1 MKSSNKALQKVFIA
15 LFVLVLTSCSAY
27 RAGGTFHDPNMDF
40 GAIQTVAV
48 MPFMNLSREQLAAE
62 RARNVFITAL
72 LSTGGIYAI
81 PPGEVARGIA
91 RVAII
96 DPASPSPEDVVKFA
110 AVVKVDAVIT
120 GVVKEYGE
128 VRAGTSAANV
138 ISLSM
143 QMLEAQTGKV
153 VWSASTTKGGIGL
166 DDRLFGGGGRPMNG
180 ITEAA
185 IGDLL
190 DKLFK

>member
-1 MKSSNKALQKVFIA
+1 
-15 LFVLVLTSCSAY
+15 
-27 RAGGTFHDPNMDF
+27 MDF
-40 GAIQTVAV
+40 GAVQTVAV
-48 MPFMNLSREQLAAE
+48 MPFVNLSREQLAAE
-62 RARNVFITAL
+62 RTRNVFMTAL
-72 LSTGGIYAI
+72 LSTGGIYVV

-91 RVAII
+91 RVAIT
-96 DPASPSPEDVVKFA
+96 DPASPSPEDIVKFA

-153 VWSASTTKGGIGL
+153 VWSASTTRGGIAL
-166 DDRLFGGGGRPMNG
+166 DDRLFGGGGKPMNE

-185 IGDLL
+185 IGDML